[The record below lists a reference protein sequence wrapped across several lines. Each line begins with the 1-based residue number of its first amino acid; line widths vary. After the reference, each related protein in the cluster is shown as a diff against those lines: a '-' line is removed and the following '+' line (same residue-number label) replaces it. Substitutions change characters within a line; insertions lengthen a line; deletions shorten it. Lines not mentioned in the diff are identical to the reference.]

1 MKSFAGTQ
9 QGAAL
14 FVSLV
19 LLLVLTVLAISSM
32 RGTVLQEQMVSAQR
46 DAQVAFEGA
55 EHAMREAEEFLR
67 QAALPTFENKNGLY
81 KSDGTPPTGAALFAS
96 SFWVDANT
104 KKASMPKSGDK
115 ELLAEEPRYFIQV
128 LDPTS
133 LSLNSRLNLNM
144 QNYANDSGD
153 TTVYPYRIV
162 ARSTG
167 ISGQS
172 ARVIEQYFVR
182 EQ

>member
-1 MKSFAGTQ
+1 MKASVRSQ
-9 QGAAL
+9 RGAAL
-14 FVSLV
+14 FVSLM
-19 LLLVLTVLAISSM
+19 LLLVLTILAISSM
-32 RGTVLQEQMVSAQR
+32 QGTVLQEQMVSAQR
-46 DAQVAFEGA
+46 DGQIAFEGA
-55 EHAMREAEEFLR
+55 EHAMREAEAFLR
-67 QAALPTFENKNGLY
+67 QAALPSFENKNGLF
-81 KSDGTPPTGAALFAS
+81 KADGTPPVGAALFAS

-104 KKASMPKSGDK
+104 RKASMPKSGGED
-115 ELLAEEPRYFIQV
+115 LLAEQPRYFIQV

-133 LSLNSRLNLNM
+133 ISFNSRLNLNM
-144 QNYANDSGD
+144 QNYNNNSGD